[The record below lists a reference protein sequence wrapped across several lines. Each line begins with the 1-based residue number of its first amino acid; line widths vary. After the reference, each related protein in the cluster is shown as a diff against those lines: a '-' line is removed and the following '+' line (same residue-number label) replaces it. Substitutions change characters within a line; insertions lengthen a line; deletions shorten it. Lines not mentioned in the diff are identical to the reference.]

1 MLIDPEALCEIV
13 RNAVQT
19 QTALCIRGEG
29 SKDFYGQNLTG
40 NLLDVRGYSGIVDF
54 EPTELVITARTG
66 TPLSEI
72 ESTMAESGQ
81 MLAFEPPYFDDRG
94 TLGGAIAAGL
104 SGPRRPYAGAARD
117 FMLGVRMI
125 DGNGNDLSFGGRVIK
140 NVAGFDLSRFMA
152 GAMGT
157 LGVLL
162 EMSLKTLPRPAAE
175 STLCFAMSEEK
186 AIQTMN
192 EWAGKPLPVSATCY
206 EEGILTVRLSGG
218 ESAVRTAREKL
229 GGEAA
234 VEGDAFWKGI
244 RNQAVPFFQNAKTL
258 WRISV
263 PSTTA
268 PLGLSQP
275 QLIEWGGALR
285 WIAGEVDAAGL
296 RTTVAALGGHAT
308 LFRASDKSAGVFH
321 PLSPSIATLHGRLKQ
336 AMDPHGIFNPGR
348 MYTYANESR

>member
-1 MLIDPEALCEIV
+1 MLIDPQALCETV

-19 QTALCIRGEG
+19 QTALRVRGEG

-40 NLLDVRGYSGIVDF
+40 ELLDVSGYRGVVDF
-54 EPTELVITARTG
+54 EPTELVITARAG

-72 ESTMAESGQ
+72 ESVMAEAGQ
-81 MLAFEPPYFDDRG
+81 MLAFEPPHFGERG

-140 NVAGFDLSRFMA
+140 NVAGFDVSRFMA

-162 EMSLKTLPRPAAE
+162 EASLKTLPRPLME
-175 STLCFAMSEEK
+175 STLCFAMSDEK

-192 EWAGKPLPVSATCY
+192 EWAGKPLPISATCY
-206 EEGILTVRLSGG
+206 EERILTVRLSGG
-218 ESAVRTAREKL
+218 ESAVRAAREKL
-229 GGEAA
+229 GGDVV
-234 VEGDAFWKGI
+234 VEGDAFWKGV
-244 RNQAVPFFQNAKTL
+244 RDQTAPFFQNVKTL

-263 PSTTA
+263 PSTTT
-268 PLGLSQP
+268 PLGLSPP

-285 WIAGEVDAAGL
+285 WIAGEVDAVGL
-296 RTTVAALGGHAT
+296 RAKVAALGGHAT
-308 LFRASDKSAGVFH
+308 LFRAADKSLGVFH
-321 PLSPSIATLHGRLKQ
+321 PLSPGIATLHGRLKQ